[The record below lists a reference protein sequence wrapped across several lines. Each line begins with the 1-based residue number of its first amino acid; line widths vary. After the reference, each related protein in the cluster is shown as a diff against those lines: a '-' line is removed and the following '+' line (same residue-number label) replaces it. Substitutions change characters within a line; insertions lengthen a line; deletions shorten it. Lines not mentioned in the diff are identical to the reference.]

1 MSDYKEFYRDEYP
14 FKDDLGND
22 PPESEIIIVPPVIH
36 GSPGGGG
43 GGGSGGGG
51 GGGSGGGGD
60 SGGSGGGGGPGGG
73 GGKDEKPQKK
83 IIWHHLATLTASI
96 VLYNIL
102 KDPATGKIMI
112 DKIRKILKGFDDSRT
127 WVIEAGLIEDYANH
141 LDCVV
146 MEFIVNGKKYNE
158 SESGEALSD
167 FFMLGINGGNS
178 HLTLR
183 TKWQE
188 GHYPP
193 DVSTIFLKIRDVK
206 EDKEEVNNIA
216 LLKDFRDTIIVNIE
230 NGNLYFDKHV
240 GA

>member
-14 FKDDLGND
+14 FKDDLGKD
-22 PPESEIIIVPPVIH
+22 PPPESEIIIVPPVIH

-43 GGGSGGGG
+43 SGGSGGGSGGGG
-51 GGGSGGGGD
+51 GG
-60 SGGSGGGGGPGGG
+60 GGSGGGGGPGGG
-73 GGKDEKPQKK
+73 GGGGKDENPQKT
-83 IIWHHLATLTASI
+83 IVWRHLATLTASI

-127 WVIEAGLIEDYANH
+127 WIIEAGLIEDYANH

-146 MEFIVNGKKYNE
+146 MEFVVNGKKYNE

-167 FFMLGINGGNS
+167 FFMQGINGGNS
-178 HLTLR
+178 QLTLR

-193 DVSTIFLKIRDVK
+193 DVSSIYLKIRDVK
-206 EDKEEVNNIA
+206 EDKEEVDNIA
-216 LLKDFRDTIIVNIE
+216 LLKDFRDTIIVKME
-230 NGNLYFDKHV
+230 NKKLFFDKHV